1 MRLIVDLFMGT
12 RLLAPSFASVLRRP
26 LTFHLAQAGLSFQR
40 YRELAGLL
48 KDVASERRERATRP
62 ERAGE
67 AASEGACR
75 GVRGAK
81 PLG

>member
-1 MRLIVDLFMGT
+1 MQISYMTLP
-12 RLLAPSFASVLRRP
+12 APKQRR
-26 LTFHLAQAGLSFQR
+26 
-40 YRELAGLL
+40 
-48 KDVASERRERATRP
+48 ERARERATRP
-62 ERAGE
+62 ERAAE